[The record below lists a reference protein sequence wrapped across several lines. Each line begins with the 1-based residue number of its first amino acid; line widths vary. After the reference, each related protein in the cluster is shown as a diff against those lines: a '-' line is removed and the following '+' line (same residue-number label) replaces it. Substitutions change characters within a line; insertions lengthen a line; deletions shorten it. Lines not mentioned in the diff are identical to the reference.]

1 MITRYQG
8 WPAFRNADRLAKM
21 FDELWPNPD
30 ETRWANQPQVDILE
44 TEKDLTLVMD
54 LPGVEEKD
62 IDVEVVSG
70 RLTIRAQR
78 ETEKE
83 EKRNDYVRM
92 ERTFGSYL
100 RSFNLEF
107 PVEADKVDAQY
118 KKGVLTVKVPK
129 AKGAM
134 AHHVPVRRIEK

>member
-21 FDELWPNPD
+21 FDELWPNAD

-44 TEKDLTLVMD
+44 TEKDLTFVMD

-62 IDVEVVSG
+62 IDVEVVG
-70 RLTIRAQR
+70 DRLTIRAQR
-78 ETEKE
+78 ELEKE
-83 EKRNDYVRM
+83 EKRDDYVRM
-92 ERTFGSYL
+92 ERTFGSYQ

-107 PVEADKVDAQY
+107 PVESDKVDAQY
-118 KKGVLTVKVPK
+118 KKGVLTVMVPK
-129 AKGAM
+129 AKGAKS
-134 AHHVPVRRIEK
+134 HHVPVRRIEK